1 MRANQVSYLDLMREY
16 GAQRGLKRLMIPVPI
31 LSPRLSSLWLG
42 LVTPVYARV
51 GRQLVDS
58 LRNET
63 VVHDKSAEDI
73 FSVHPLGFR
82 EALRRASVNEDKE
95 FAATHWSDAFCSV
108 DVRQEWG
115 GSKFGRRIVDSR
127 SIVVP
132 FSPAK
137 AFRPIERLGGQTG
150 WYYANWLWR
159 TRGFLDLLFNG
170 AGMRRGRRNP
180 DRLMV
185 GNTVDFWR
193 VEEIQ
198 PEHLLRLRA
207 EMRLPGARL
216 AAIRSRLPGLRVRR
230 STDSDFRSRR
240 NNGPAV
246 LVCALSAA
254 PIRISRDAEGPRP
267 RDELTPAHFLGTEPR
282 IKP

>member
-1 MRANQVSYLDLMREY
+1 MKIRNSQRLTGPTLFAPWMHGKSGAAQNLAGASSIPDRSGALFSGESVS
-16 GAQRGLKRLMIPVPI
+16 
-31 LSPRLSSLWLG
+31 
-42 LVTPVYARV
+42 T
-51 GRQLVDS
+51 
-58 LRNET
+58 
-63 VVHDKSAEDI
+63 
-73 FSVHPLGFR
+73 
-82 EALRRASVNEDKE
+82 
-95 FAATHWSDAFCSV
+95 
-108 DVRQEWG
+108 
-115 GSKFGRRIVDSR
+115 
-127 SIVVP
+127 
-132 FSPAK
+132 
-137 AFRPIERLGGQTG
+137 IERLGGQTG

-159 TRGFLDLLFNG
+159 MRGFLDLLFNG

-207 EMRLPGARL
+207 EMRLPGRRL
-216 AAIRSRLPGLRVRR
+216 AAIRSRLPGLRVRC
-230 STDSDFRSRR
+230 STNSDFRSRR

-267 RDELTPAHFLGTEPR
+267 R
-282 IKP
+282 